1 VSSNL
6 GEHASR
12 WTFEVE
18 AQRGGWCRKC
28 VHLLRMV
35 EVRWNNMRILIAEDD
50 RALREV
56 LQRGLREAGYIVD
69 AVDNGES
76 AEVALKRDEY
86 ELAVLDWR
94 MPVRSGVEVI
104 DRVRR
109 AGVLTPILLLTAR
122 DASSDRVHGLNA
134 GADDYLIKPF
144 EFAELLARLHA
155 LQRRPALRFALEI
168 NCGDLRFDP
177 STRELRAE
185 DELIDL
191 TTTESL
197 LIELLMRRSPSIVS
211 RETIA
216 NQVWDSAYR
225 VTSSNTIEVH
235 VARLRSKLSHGR
247 AKIETVRGLGY
258 RMVPH

>member
-1 VSSNL
+1 
-6 GEHASR
+6 
-12 WTFEVE
+12 
-18 AQRGGWCRKC
+18 
-28 VHLLRMV
+28 
-35 EVRWNNMRILIAEDD
+35 MRILIAEDD

-56 LQRGLREAGYIVD
+56 LQRGLREAGYVVD
-69 AVDNGES
+69 AVESGEA
-76 AEVALKRDEY
+76 AEVALRREEY

-122 DASSDRVHGLNA
+122 DAPDDRVEGLNA

-144 EFAELLARLHA
+144 DFPELLARLRA
-155 LQRRPALRFALEI
+155 LQRRPVLRFAPDVS
-168 NCGDLRFDP
+168 CGDLHFDP
-177 STRELRAE
+177 STRQLRAG
-185 DELIDL
+185 DELVEL

-216 NQVWDSAYR
+216 NQVWDDAHR
-225 VTSSNTIEVH
+225 VSGSNTIEVH
-235 VARLRSKLSHGR
+235 VARLRAKLTHCR
-247 AKIETVRGLGY
+247 AKIETVRNLGY
-258 RMVPH
+258 RVVSN

>member
-1 VSSNL
+1 
-6 GEHASR
+6 
-12 WTFEVE
+12 
-18 AQRGGWCRKC
+18 
-28 VHLLRMV
+28 
-35 EVRWNNMRILIAEDD
+35 MRILIAEDD

-56 LQRGLREAGYIVD
+56 LQRGLREAGYVVD
-69 AVDNGES
+69 AFESGEA
-76 AEVALKRDEY
+76 AEVALRRDEY

-94 MPVRSGVEVI
+94 MPGRSGVEVI

-122 DASSDRVHGLNA
+122 DASIDRVHGLNS

-144 EFAELLARLHA
+144 EFPELLARLHA
-155 LQRRPALRFALEI
+155 LQRRPALRFAPEI

-177 STRELRAE
+177 STRQLRAGDKPVE
-185 DELIDL
+185 L

-216 NQVWDSAYR
+216 NQVWDDAYR

-235 VARLRSKLSHGR
+235 VARLRSKLTHCR
-247 AKIETVRGLGY
+247 TKIETVRSLGY
-258 RMVPH
+258 RVVPH